1 MADNF
6 QFDITG
12 APLKQCLDIAILG
25 APGKKVVG
33 WRVDEKPNRLVL
45 YWSNNEGATPL
56 PAPLSGE
63 ALLGFVQAWLESVE
77 YGSEPDH
84 DGSNSRGWRV
94 YNEQWGQVAGNF
106 YAFAAIEPVWLM
118 HGK

>member
-6 QFDITG
+6 RFDITG
-12 APLKQCLDIAILG
+12 APLDQCLDIAIIG

-33 WRVDEKPNRLVL
+33 WSVDTDGRRLVL
-45 YWSNNEGATPL
+45 YWSTSPRATPL
-56 PAPLSGE
+56 PAPLKGE
-63 ALLGFVQAWLESVE
+63 ALLGFVKSWLESVN
-77 YGSEPDH
+77 YDSEPDH

-94 YNEQWGQVAGNF
+94 YNENWGHIGNDP
-106 YAFAAIEPVWLM
+106 YAFAAIEPAWLM